1 MSATAVRSVS
11 AHTLL
16 RLGRVSN
23 LPTVWTNVL
32 AATALAG
39 ADPWTG
45 RTVVVLLAMT
55 LFYIGGMYLNDAFDR
70 EVDARERPTRPIP
83 SGEISP
89 ATVFMAGFSTLS
101 FGVVL
106 MSLYGLTAGIA
117 GLVLAGAII
126 AYDMKHKGNSI
137 SPIIMGSCRAL
148 VYIGSALVAS
158 GTVPTAVLVGAFAL
172 TAHVVGLTYA
182 AKQESLDRIDRL
194 WPLAVLVLPL
204 LAGSSALAAG
214 ALGIA
219 LWIALSVAYV
229 LAIVL
234 LKRRSQ
240 PGAVPR
246 AVASLIA
253 AISLVDALFAAS
265 VGASTVVLAGL
276 AGYALTTLFQRVIPG
291 T

>member
-1 MSATAVRSVS
+1 MNATAVRSVS
-11 AHTLL
+11 AHALL

-32 AATALAG
+32 AATVLAG

-55 LFYIGGMYLNDAFDR
+55 SFYIGGMYLNDAFDR

-89 ATVFMAGFSTLS
+89 AAVFMAGFSALS

-106 MSLYGLTAGIA
+106 MSLYGFTAGIA

-126 AYDMKHKGNSI
+126 AYDMKHKGNSL

-172 TAHVVGLTYA
+172 ATHIVGLTYA

-234 LKRRSQ
+234 LKKRSQ

-265 VGASTVVLAGL
+265 VGASTVVLAGI